1 MENTSSPHLYT
12 KIRPTLA
19 LFYFFYSQLLVS
31 AVAGDS
37 TSYTAVENIFLACGS
52 PDKSVFQD
60 GRNLT
65 GDINSEYF
73 SSLQAQNNKST
84 FSDSPVQPGRSLE
97 KFYWKTRF
105 SYAPFT
111 YIFNITP
118 GQKFIRLYFFATSY
132 PIFDSSKDFFSV
144 QANSFTLLK
153 NFSASLTAAADPD
166 GRETVSK
173 EYCINVEEDGLNITF
188 TPSPDHKQAYAFIN
202 GIEIVSMPPNL
213 YYTKTEGINRPFKF
227 LGQEMNPFSIETSNA
242 LETVYRINVA
252 GKQIPPIEDTGMYR
266 NWIVDDHYLRDARS
280 GVEVVNVTISLRF
293 DAIRNYTAP
302 VAVYQTAMSMG
313 KDKNVNQNY
322 RLTWEFPVD
331 SGFAYFVRLHFCEVQ
346 IEITDNSRRRFEI
359 YIANQTAETRAD
371 IFEWSG
377 GNGIPVYSQYAVMMA
392 AKGDEKKQ
400 NLSIAL
406 HPAPIWMTNYSD
418 AILNGIRITNQT
430 AETRADIFE
439 WSGGNGIPVY
449 SQYAVMMAAKGDE
462 KKQNLSIALH
472 PAPIW
477 MTNYSDAILNGLEIF
492 KVDSLKNLAGPN
504 PDPIPSLSVP
514 RTNPQSTKP
523 KNKSRM
529 IIAIVAGVAS
539 GFVVLSLLLLL
550 IFRRAR
556 QVKDWG
562 SSTAGTSFWAPFSN
576 STTKSTKSRGSS
588 LPSDLC
594 TYLSLSEI
602 KAATNNFDVVFIIG
616 VGGFGN
622 VYMGY
627 INDGSTPVAIKRLN
641 LGSQQGALEFNAEID
656 LLSRLRHLH
665 LVSLIGYCNDHG
677 EMILVYDYMSR
688 GTLRDHLYNS
698 DNPPLP
704 WNQRLEICIVLCAR
718 APILRTVDKKQVSL
732 AVWARQCYCNE
743 TVHEIIDPFLKDKIA
758 PECLKKFA
766 EVAMSCLDDNG
777 TRRPSMS
784 DVVWGLEFALQ
795 LQETTEKHEKFG
807 DDKEDRKKGEVD
819 DEEIRLM
826 KYESDVDSG
835 SLFSSIGE
843 HVLDS
848 KSASTVTL
856 STSDDQSFFTKSSGS
871 RHVSGAVFSEI
882 MNPQGR

>member
-1 MENTSSPHLYT
+1 MENTCSPHLYT

-19 LFYFFYSQLLVS
+19 LFYFSYSQFLVS

-37 TSYTAVENIFLACGS
+37 TFTYTPAENIFLACGS
-52 PDKSVFQD
+52 PDKSVSQD

-73 SSLQAQNNKST
+73 SSLQAQNNKSI
-84 FSDSPVQPGRSLE
+84 FSDSPQQPRRSLE
-97 KFYWKTRF
+97 KFYSKTRL

-118 GQKFIRLYFFATSY
+118 GQKFIRLYFYATSY
-132 PIFDSSKDFFSV
+132 PNFDSSEDFFSV

-153 NFSASLTAAADPD
+153 NFSASLTAAADLD
-166 GRETVSK
+166 GQDTVSK

-213 YYTKTEGINRPFKF
+213 YFTETEGINGPFKF
-227 LGQEMNPFSIETSNA
+227 LGQGMNPFSIEISNA

-252 GKQIPPIEDTGMYR
+252 GKQITPIEDTGMYR
-266 NWIVDDHYLRDARS
+266 NWIVDDRYLRDARP
-280 GVEVVNVTISLRF
+280 GVKVVNVTISPRF
-293 DAIRNYTAP
+293 DAIPNYTAP

-313 KDKNVNQNY
+313 KDENVNQNY

-331 SGFAYFVRLHFCEVQ
+331 SGFTYFVRLHFCEVQ

-377 GNGIPVYSQYAVMMA
+377 GNGIPVYSQYAVMIA
-392 AKGDEKKQ
+392 TKGDEKKQ

-406 HPAPIWMTNYSD
+406 HPA
-418 AILNGIRITNQT
+418 LR
-430 AETRADIFE
+430 
-439 WSGGNGIPVY
+439 
-449 SQYAVMMAAKGDE
+449 
-462 KKQNLSIALH
+462 
-472 PAPIW
+472 W

-492 KVDSLKNLAGPN
+492 KVDSFKNLAGPN
-504 PDPIPSLSVP
+504 PDLIPSLSVP
-514 RTNPQSTKP
+514 ETNRQSTKP
-523 KNKSRM
+523 KNKSTT

-556 QVKDWG
+556 QVNDWG
-562 SSTAGTSFWAPFSN
+562 SSTAGTSFWAPFST
-576 STTKSTKSRGSS
+576 STTKSTKSRGLS

-594 TYLSLSEI
+594 TRFSLSEI
-602 KAATNNFDVVFIIG
+602 KAATNNFDDAFIIG

-622 VYMGY
+622 VYKGY
-627 INDGSTPVAIKRLN
+627 IDGSTPVAIKRLN
-641 LGSQQGALEFNAEID
+641 PGSQQGALEFNAEID

-677 EMILVYDYMSR
+677 EMILV
-688 GTLRDHLYNS
+688 
-698 DNPPLP
+698 
-704 WNQRLEICIVLCAR
+704 
-718 APILRTVDKKQVSL
+718 
-732 AVWARQCYCNE
+732 E
-743 TVHEIIDPFLKDKIA
+743 TVHEIIDPFLKGKIA
-758 PECLKKFA
+758 PECLKKFS

-795 LQETTEKHEKFG
+795 LQETAEKHEKFR
-807 DDKEDRKKGEVD
+807 DDKEDRKKGEAD

-843 HVLDS
+843 HVFDS

-856 STSDDQSFFTKSSGS
+856 STSDAQSFSTKSTGS